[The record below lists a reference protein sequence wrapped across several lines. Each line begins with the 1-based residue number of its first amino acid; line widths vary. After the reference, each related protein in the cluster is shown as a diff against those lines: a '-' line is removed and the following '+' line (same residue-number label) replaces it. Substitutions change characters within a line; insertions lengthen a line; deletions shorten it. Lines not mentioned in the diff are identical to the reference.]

1 MPKSQHFIL
10 KYKIEILL
18 GIAVFCNILYW
29 VNVRHVRSHWG
40 NVPPAPQAE
49 FAASSG
55 LGDTTFSYRI
65 IGIMLQN
72 LGDTG
77 GRTTALK
84 EYDFEELTKWF
95 YIQQK
100 LDAHSNYSPY
110 LAGYYFSASQIPE
123 KIRPL
128 LGYLATVGMSQEVHK
143 WRFLAQAVY
152 LARFVM
158 NDTALAM
165 DLANQLAGHPNKDL
179 PIWARNMPAFVM
191 NQQGDKKAAYAFLV
205 EILRSSM
212 KTLHPNEVINMR
224 YYICDQVLTPDEAK
238 TDVLCKDIPLKNK

>member
-1 MPKSQHFIL
+1 MQKSQHFIL

-18 GIAVFCNILYW
+18 AFAIFFNLLYW
-29 VNVRHVRSHWG
+29 ANVRYVKSHWG

-55 LGDTTFSYRI
+55 LGDTAFSYRI
-65 IGIMLQN
+65 IGLMLQN

-77 GRTTALK
+77 GRTTSLK
-84 EYDFEELTKWF
+84 DYDYEELTKWF

-110 LAGYYFSASQIPE
+110 LAAYYFSASQVPE

-128 LGYLATVGMSQEVHK
+128 LGYLTKVGLSQETQK

-158 NDTALAM
+158 NDIDLAL
-165 DLANQLAGHPNKDL
+165 DLANQLAAHPNKDL
-179 PIWARNMPAFVM
+179 PIWTKNMPAFVM
-191 NQQGDKKAAYAFLV
+191 NQHGDKKAAYAFLV
-205 EILRSSM
+205 EILRSNM
-212 KTLHPNEVINMR
+212 KTLHPNEATNMR
-224 YYICDQVLTPDEAK
+224 YYICDQVLEPEEAK
-238 TDVLCKDIPLKNK
+238 TDPLCKDIPLKNK